1 MTVQL
6 ATLRLVTKTDLHY
19 ASSLVS
25 PAPQPR
31 GARAK
36 YKRRLVVHVTLT
48 IGWLFDHQDT

>member
-6 ATLRLVTKTDLHY
+6 TTLRLVTKTDLHY

-36 YKRRLVVHVTLT
+36 CKSRLVVHITLT